1 MQLTSE
7 SAGRDA
13 ASKPTVTVIIT
24 YYNQVRFI
32 RDTVLSVRR
41 QSYQHL
47 EIIVVDDGSTEPVES
62 ILADIAGIAI
72 FRTENKGCPA
82 ARNFGFLHS
91 NGEYLIFLD
100 GDDLL
105 LPDAVAAQLETLR
118 SRPDAVLVFGAARF
132 INECG
137 DEIPSPRL
145 CRPRHDY
152 FLMLLECNPIA
163 CPGAAMIKRN
173 PFIEVGLFDESFF
186 VVEDYDLY
194 LRMLKKAPAAR
205 NPQSVVLYRRHGD
218 NLSRDLSRMQDFVCR
233 ALDKLESSATLTRS
247 TRRRLQ
253 RGRKRWIHTFC
264 PKPTLRYRLVSLYF
278 KFRAMLTVSPR
289 SYLGRAHQ

>member
-1 MQLTSE
+1 MPLTPDF
-7 SAGRDA
+7 AGKDV
-13 ASKPTVTVIIT
+13 ASDPTVSVIIT

-32 RDTVLSVRR
+32 RDTVLSVMC
-41 QSYQHL
+41 QAYPNL
-47 EIIVVDDGSTEPVES
+47 EIIVVDDGSTEPVAS
-62 ILADIAGIAI
+62 ILVDLAGIAI

-105 LPDAVAAQLETLR
+105 MPGAVATQLQKLR
-118 SRPDAVLVFGAARF
+118 SRPDAVLVFGAAQY

-137 DEIPSPRL
+137 EEIPSPRL
-145 CRPRHDY
+145 CRPRYDY

-163 CPGAAMIKRN
+163 CPGAAMIKRD
-173 PFIEVGLFDESFF
+173 PFVRAGLFDESFF

-194 LRMLKKAPAAR
+194 LRMLKGAPAVR
-205 NPQSVVLYRRHGD
+205 NPQSVVLYRRHGG
-218 NLSRDLSRMQDFVCR
+218 NLSRDLPRMLDFVCR
-233 ALDKLESSATLTRS
+233 ALDKLESSATLTRD

-253 RGRKRWIHTFC
+253 HGRKRWIHTFC
-264 PKPTLRYRLVSLYF
+264 PKQTLRYRIRSLYF
-278 KFRAMLTVSPR
+278 KSRAMLTVSLR
-289 SYLGRAHQ
+289 LYLLGARQ